1 MATVIAIPPLAMKC
15 WSAPERPESVVTEFV
30 DVDWI
35 EDYNDM
41 PLDLDDEDASSEY
54 GNSARN
60 SLDSTHANLAFSIS
74 FSLPSQGSKSM
85 TTVSSYDEASTPRSS
100 ASHETFAAVHNG
112 HMADTEVVS
121 FYSRPKISISA
132 PKALE
137 DSAAHSQPVE
147 GPRGPHLF
155 HLNTSSFQTEDYVLS
170 LSPLT
175 PLAETRP
182 ATTDSLAEGGRTA
195 SWPDI
200 EFEKPPV
207 NTFEEPIHRQQ
218 PRMQRQITRDYFTNA
233 ELDPLRLALWSPE
246 MVAQSMLNAGV
257 EMSVAHKFIEHD
269 IDGSIMGTLKFQ
281 DLKELGIPSFGMRTV
296 IWNQIKVLC
305 SLKPTSPIPLTPIE
319 APVTAIPQGVF
330 GGRRHQAV
338 AASPISA
345 ASPTL
350 TMKQS
355 VPSRRPSRRP
365 RTGRNAKPGANDIIS
380 PLDSVSI
387 VGIEQV
393 IPKPHRCEKGE
404 KCRKFRRQKNLIEQ
418 FRREHPGAIEV
429 DSQHLLIAGDP
440 GNPNT
445 APRLDLCSPI
455 TPTVASPTVDF
466 GPSSVDKAS
475 SVAARPTSDT
485 VPSVV
490 ASSDVLG
497 PGATPLTQ
505 PYLQADLLNN
515 VKKRDPQDN
524 VKQFLDFQRA
534 QTHGPKQ
541 PQPNHRLRTLPRL
554 AIPGKSTALPT
565 QQHQQHQQQQPLGY
579 QRHTSIGKSGLSQV
593 TNVEDSPAKQQ
604 QASAKD
610 SSQPS
615 TVTNAAFVPYSMEKA
630 SPLAQELASPTS
642 AVADPFRFGT
652 PFSEMDVPVTHVSSG
667 PVARSVSQSV
677 PPEMKLNHSY
687 SHALPVRSQ
696 SRASHRRPS
705 FSIMPAVDE
714 DREIPAFMKSGPKA
728 PLPARGPMG
737 TATPPPSG
745 ATLKA
750 PPRFNYPWSPVERKI
765 PFETAI
771 PPVVKSA
778 TVATAVAPST
788 TPAAAVTSDA
798 TTATTG
804 VTAPKV
810 DASSSSVHSASSHE
824 SVATTTASSLT
835 SVSSTSSSSSSTP
848 APPAESSITH
858 QGPMKKRRT
867 HFLRYE
873 WQDGFFTLKG
883 TRLAMHKDSANTQR
897 TLEYVDIDD
906 YAIACSSLASQS
918 KLAAKFKVASIR
930 RGSKPKDNVANFS
943 FQLVPA
949 EKQSSG
955 HSSNNG
961 LGNATMSSGPF
972 GAASTSRFKKR
983 LSNGISFSPAAPA
996 TLANASASTQAT
1008 GAAAPEPAPAGA
1020 TNGTGKTHHFAV
1032 KNRNQQ
1038 IGWMRELML
1047 AKAIKQKGEGF
1058 EVRVNG
1064 NAI

>member
-60 SLDSTHANLAFSIS
+60 SLDS
-74 FSLPSQGSKSM
+74 
-85 TTVSSYDEASTPRSS
+85 
-100 ASHETFAAVHNG
+100 
-112 HMADTEVVS
+112 
-121 FYSRPKISISA
+121 
-132 PKALE
+132 
-137 DSAAHSQPVE
+137 
-147 GPRGPHLF
+147 
-155 HLNTSSFQTEDYVLS
+155 
-170 LSPLT
+170 
-175 PLAETRP
+175 
-182 ATTDSLAEGGRTA
+182 
-195 SWPDI
+195 
-200 EFEKPPV
+200 
-207 NTFEEPIHRQQ
+207 
-218 PRMQRQITRDYFTNA
+218 ITRDYFTNA

-534 QTHGPKQ
+534 QTHGSSEVPPTPPFELFPMPSPKQ
-541 PQPNHRLRTLPRL
+541 LQPNHLLRTLPRL
-554 AIPGKSTALPT
+554 AIPGKSAALPT
-565 QQHQQHQQQQPLGY
+565 QQHQQQQPLGY

-750 PPRFNYPWSPVERKI
+750 PPRFHYPWSPVERKI

-848 APPAESSITH
+848 APPAGSGITH

>member
-1 MATVIAIPPLAMKC
+1 MDFQHHGYRHSHSPSSYEMLERTGVNRHDPCLSVNKDAYV
-15 WSAPERPESVVTEFV
+15 SRRPESVVTEFV

-60 SLDSTHANLAFSIS
+60 SLDS
-74 FSLPSQGSKSM
+74 GSKSM

-112 HMADTEVVS
+112 HMADAEVVS

-233 ELDPLRLALWSPE
+233 ELDPLRLTLWSPE

-269 IDGSIMGTLKFQ
+269 IDGSIMGTLKFP

-319 APVTAIPQGVF
+319 TPVTAIHQGVF

-404 KCRKFRRQKNLIEQ
+404 KCRKFRRQKYLVEQ

-534 QTHGPKQ
+534 QTHGSSEVPPTPPFELFPMPSPKQ
-541 PQPNHRLRTLPRL
+541 LQPNHRLRTLPRL
-554 AIPGKSTALPT
+554 AIPGKSAALPT
-565 QQHQQHQQQQPLGY
+565 QQHQQQQPLGY

-750 PPRFNYPWSPVERKI
+750 PPR
-765 PFETAI
+765 
-771 PPVVKSA
+771 
-778 TVATAVAPST
+778 
-788 TPAAAVTSDA
+788 
-798 TTATTG
+798 
-804 VTAPKV
+804 
-810 DASSSSVHSASSHE
+810 
-824 SVATTTASSLT
+824 
-835 SVSSTSSSSSSTP
+835 STP
-848 APPAESSITH
+848 APPAGSGITH

-983 LSNGISFSPAAPA
+983 PSNGISFSPVAPA